1 MQTGIL
7 DLTSLETSKP
17 STLEVSTAS
26 RWRTIITLSVGYI
39 SGCNPVLYV
48 DIIFYVSAN

>member
-1 MQTGIL
+1 MQIGIL
-7 DLTSLETSKP
+7 DLSSVETSKP
-17 STLEVSTAS
+17 STLAVSTAF

-48 DIIFYVSAN
+48 DITFCVSAT